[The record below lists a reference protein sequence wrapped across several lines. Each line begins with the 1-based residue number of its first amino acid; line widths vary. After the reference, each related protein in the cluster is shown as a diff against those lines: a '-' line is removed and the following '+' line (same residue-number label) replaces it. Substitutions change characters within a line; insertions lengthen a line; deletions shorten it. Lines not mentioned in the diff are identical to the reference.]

1 MKNDLKCHR
10 YLVEAG
16 AVSLNHINCEP
27 NMSLIHHQSEKND
40 SLSWKILILDV
51 VGVVAGGDEK
61 IFFAAKYKTGLD
73 DKVRLSVSSVTG
85 VESYVVVQTAVMKE
99 KHKTGVISWI
109 QSGRVNF
116 EGLPLWKYSES
127 YARGWNDSF
136 RRCNIKATIQC

>member
-1 MKNDLKCHR
+1 MTLTYLIEGSSSKEGRVTSSVHTRGYVHFTIDKLFAHVKNDLKCQRH
-10 YLVEAG
+10 LVEAG

-27 NMSLIHHQSEKND
+27 NTSLIHHQSEKND

-85 VESYVVVQTAVMKE
+85 VGSYVVVHAAVMKE
-99 KHKTGVISWI
+99 EHTTCVIS
-109 QSGRVNF
+109 
-116 EGLPLWKYSES
+116 
-127 YARGWNDSF
+127 
-136 RRCNIKATIQC
+136 